1 MSIYNKIIEL
11 STPFR
16 SLDGNFQFLKMPSII
31 ASINKKIFQKLLT
44 GSIAIVSVTS
54 LVFNIL
60 FPHAAMAKEITGN
73 NVITFNFSEIASTPL
88 VVLADEEVSSGDI
101 INIDSAGI
109 KQEEKKIIMLPFML
123 PVEPVI
129 KRDDQVRLVITEVEA
144 SPTNDEIADRICKE
158 AGVTEDLP
166 CWQDLKAMRIKESYD
181 GKAMVGDGG
190 RSRGWY
196 HIQTKMH
203 NVTVECALDFECST
217 EWTVKNLITHNYMA
231 NRFYAISKHNGG
243 GKMAQAYAKNVVYN
257 SAKFEE

>member
-1 MSIYNKIIEL
+1 MSIYHKIIEL
-11 STPFR
+11 
-16 SLDGNFQFLKMPSII
+16 
-31 ASINKKIFQKLLT
+31 
-44 GSIAIVSVTS
+44 SIAIVSVTS

-60 FPHAAMAKEITGN
+60 FPHAAIAKEITGN
-73 NVITFNFSEIASTPL
+73 NVITFNFTETASPTSL
-88 VVLADEEVSSGDI
+88 VLAEDEVSSIDI
-101 INIDSAGI
+101 INIDKIGI
-109 KQEEKKIIMLPFML
+109 KPEEKKIVMLPFLL
-123 PVEPVI
+123 PAEPVI
-129 KRDDQVRLVITEVEA
+129 KKDSQVRLVITEVNA
-144 SPTNDEIADRICKE
+144 GPTNDEIADRICNE
-158 AGVTEDLP
+158 AGITDLP

-217 EWTVKNLITHNYMA
+217 EWTVKNLIAHNYTA

-243 GKMAQAYAKNVVYN
+243 GKMAQAYAKSVVYN